1 MNKIFFIFILLIL
14 QLQGASQLQRHASR
28 HEIDSLKNNIH
39 GSGIKERILILNQL
53 AGCYASLSFD
63 TSFFYG
69 GQALHLSRTV
79 SDSLSEAIIKVNI
92 GNAYYYKMDFRN
104 AVLTYLSATRRLE
117 EHKKWKELG
126 EIYFQLGQIN
136 FFIMRSDECI
146 SFYRKAIHYYQLS
159 GDEGPLATVWEN
171 MAIAFNLISYW
182 PVDSSLVYGHK
193 LLDYSRR
200 INDPYWQAM
209 ALTEIAMY
217 YIESKTVAGKQMV
230 ISYSDSALYLAEKL
244 KNEKI
249 ITIIFN
255 NLGSNYDRSS
265 PLFDSTGNLALARY
279 YYEKGISHARK
290 SGEIIFQIM
299 IHNALAAID
308 IEENKNYQAER
319 NLDSGE
325 IKLVEFFQSDLK
337 SNVLIENLFRFR
349 EEPFNF
355 FIAQRERNNFFKN
368 RYRLAVARG
377 ELRQAID
384 YLQRYYQSRDSM
396 NSALKTRQIEL
407 MIAEAESERTEQK
420 ILSLSKNNEFE
431 RLKLSRSRY
440 IFIGISAGVIII
452 SLLVLL
458 YFQRKR
464 WKAEQRSSTL
474 EQKLLRSQMNPHF
487 IFNSLAGIQ
496 NFIVNRK
503 TNEASIYLSRFSQL
517 VRNILDNS
525 IEEYVS
531 LQKEIETIRCYLE
544 LQQLRYAGQFTY
556 NLSVDEKIE
565 EENMMIPPM
574 LAQPFIENS
583 IEHGIRYKETPG
595 HLDIRFLLADSMIRF
610 EVEDDGV
617 GREKAMEIELKQ
629 NRVHRSLS
637 TSITHDRLVRLNKK
651 LKNKIRLEI
660 TDLKDNHGEAC
671 GTRVSFGIPV
681 VEK

>member
-1 MNKIFFIFILLIL
+1 MQLIVTG
-14 QLQGASQLQRHASR
+14 QLQHHASR
-28 HEIDSLKNNIH
+28 HEIDSLKQQLYCSEIKDRIH
-39 GSGIKERILILNQL
+39 ILNQL

-63 TSFFYG
+63 TSFMYG
-69 GQALHLSRTV
+69 SQALRLTRIF
-79 SDSLSEAIIKVNI
+79 SDSLAEAAIKVNI
-92 GNAYYYKMDFRN
+92 GNACYFKMDFRN
-104 AVLTYLSATRRLE
+104 AVLSYLSSTRTLE

-159 GDEGPLATVWEN
+159 GDEKPLATVWEN

-200 INDPYWQAM
+200 IYDLYRQAM

-217 YIESKTVAGKQMV
+217 YIESKTVTGKQMV
-230 ISYSDSALYLAEKL
+230 IPYSDSALYLAEKL

-265 PLFDSTGNLALARY
+265 SLFDSTGNLTLARCY
-279 YYEKGISHARK
+279 FEKGISHARK

-299 IHNALAAID
+299 IQNALAAID
-308 IEENKNYQAER
+308 IEEKKYDQAER
-319 NLDSGE
+319 NLDSVE
-325 IKLVEFFQSDLK
+325 TKLIEYFQSDLN
-337 SNVLIENLFRFR
+337 SNVSTENLFRFR
-349 EEPFNF
+349 EEPFSF
-355 FIAQRERNNFFKN
+355 FIAQRERNNFFKS
-368 RYRLAVARG
+368 RYQLAISKG
-377 ELRQAID
+377 ELNKAIN
-384 YLQRYYQSRDSM
+384 YLLLYNQSNDSM
-396 NSALKTRQIEL
+396 NSILKTRQIEL

-420 ILSLSKNNEFE
+420 ILSLSKNNELE

-440 IFIGISAGVIII
+440 VFFGIGSAVIII

-464 WKAEQRSSTL
+464 WKAEQKSIHL

-487 IFNSLAGIQ
+487 IFNSLASIQ
-496 NFIVNRK
+496 NFVVNHK
-503 TNEASIYLSRFSQL
+503 ANEASIYLSRFSQL

-525 IEEYVS
+525 REEHIT
-531 LQKEIETIRCYLE
+531 LHKEVETIRHYLE
-544 LQQLRYAGQFTY
+544 LQQVRYAGQFTY
-556 NLSVDEKIE
+556 SLTVDDKIDE
-565 EENMMIPPM
+565 ESMMIPPM

-595 HLDIRFLLADSMIRF
+595 QIEISFRLEDNMIRF

-617 GREKAMEIELKQ
+617 GREKAREIEMQQ
-629 NRVHRSLS
+629 NRGHPSLS
-637 TSITHDRLVRLNKK
+637 TSITHDRLIKLNKK
-651 LKNKIRLEI
+651 LKTKIRMEI
-660 TDLKDNHGEAC
+660 IDLKNPLGEAC
-671 GTRVSFGIPV
+671 GTRVAFSVPRINSGVI
-681 VEK
+681 